1 MDLFDKLNAGLEPLG
16 GPLFVD
22 AFVTARQV
30 EHAKQAAAA
39 RKPKAAVMQAAQG
52 SSRAASAPSRK
63 EPSARAAAPKKEP
76 EPPAQDELEAFLIRD
91 AIEGADDAEI
101 QEFLKERSGF
111 DPTELE

>member
-30 EHAKQAAAA
+30 EQAKQVAA

-52 SSRAASAPSRK
+52 SSRATSAPSHK
-63 EPSARAAAPKKEP
+63 EQAPRAAAPRKEP
-76 EPPAQDELEAFLIRD
+76 EPPAQDEVEAYINRD